1 LSNTNR
7 KYSELFRALRDLSIV
22 ATNTYELLLIL
33 DSNHYAR
40 DPGSLG
46 KQIEEIVTEAGG
58 SVLVN
63 RLWMEQRLAYPID
76 KHQKGT
82 YWLTYFE
89 SPGTAISKIDR
100 ALKLYEPAIRH
111 MAVKLEPRLVE
122 PILANARGESVRVST
137 PSDSETAPEPGESGA
152 GESGAGEK
160 AKADEAV
167 AVEA

>member
-1 LSNTNR
+1 M
-7 KYSELFRALRDLSIV
+7 
-22 ATNTYELLLIL
+22 LLIL

-40 DPGSLG
+40 DPGGLG
-46 KQIEEIVTEAGG
+46 KQIEEIVSEAGG

-63 RLWMEQRLAYPID
+63 RLWMEQKLAYPID

-89 SPGTAISKIDR
+89 SAGGAISKIDR
-100 ALKLYEPAIRH
+100 ALKLYEPVIRH
-111 MAVKLEPRLVE
+111 MAVKLEPRLIE

-137 PSDSETAPEPGESGA
+137 RTDSESSGESG
-152 GESGAGEK
+152 GSDGDESDER
-160 AKADEAV
+160 AKKDEAV